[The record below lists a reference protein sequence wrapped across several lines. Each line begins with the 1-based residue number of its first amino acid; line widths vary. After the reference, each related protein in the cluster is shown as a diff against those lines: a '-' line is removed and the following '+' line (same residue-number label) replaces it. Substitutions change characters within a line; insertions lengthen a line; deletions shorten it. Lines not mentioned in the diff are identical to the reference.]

1 MGGICRM
8 GGFVMRSW
16 NRMLFAGLILVGACN
31 ASHAAEYC
39 VGTVAELN
47 TALNDAAS
55 ASSELFTTTV
65 KLKTGTYN
73 VSGTRFTLPNQAF
86 FHALELLGGYNSDC
100 SARVINPDN
109 TILDANGASDFYFR
123 PLNEL
128 LVEGIRFQNIGGSHT
143 VDIWSA
149 ADDVPVSVRN
159 NAFVGVG
166 SFNVTGNDPDGDS
179 VSGGAMKFVN
189 NRVHGYPGFASV
201 SAVYFADWSS
211 IRFTGNTIADNQ
223 GEHGLYVC
231 SSSSIWILDNI
242 GWNNNGDDFR
252 VYADCGD
259 TDPGEARLRANL
271 YQNVTYIPVSD
282 SGENLVG
289 VDPQFI
295 NPAAGN
301 YRIQVTSPA
310 VNTGVVSSSMAS
322 VDLAGNTRVVGS
334 TVDMGAYETTVDD
347 TIPLTLVVTNT
358 SDSGPGSLRQA
369 ILDANTNED
378 FSYIDFNIPGNCP
391 RVIVPASNLPTIT
404 NGVRINGWTQPES
417 APNTRTKGYNGVYC
431 ILLAGGGERSTGL
444 QFGGTSTEQF
454 WLQGLA
460 FSGFSA
466 SGGTGSALLMTGGS
480 GNLIWGNQ
488 FGGELNT
495 ANGTLM
501 LPPNDTNIKLT
512 SLSQSVVGGDL
523 PAQRNV
529 IADANGAGVLVD
541 SFQFFASTG
550 NEIIDNL
557 IGSVGLE
564 IEPYGNL
571 TGIILRT
578 SGNTVRNN
586 TILNS
591 DQDGLLMDVA
601 AASDNIIQGNR
612 IGIRDTLCFGTLCL
626 GGPAGNGRDGIN
638 LFFGPH
644 DNIIY
649 NNVIKNN
656 ISRGVSIGSSAGGTS
671 LRNWLVGNSLYAN
684 GAQGTFFNSYNGADN
699 DADPAQQ
706 NMANRGLNYP
716 VITRAYGGTRK
727 GWVQGTLAS
736 TNGNYSI
743 DLFSSAAPDAGF
755 PRGEGEFFHR
765 SAYGVSINNA
775 PSGQNG
781 NTSFR
786 LSFPVAPI
794 SSLAG
799 RVITVTAADF
809 DGNTSEYS
817 APVAYECD
825 VIFSH
830 NLDDTLGDRCP

>member
-1 MGGICRM
+1 
-8 GGFVMRSW
+8 MRRW
-16 NRMLFAGLILVGACN
+16 NRMLFAGLILVGTCN
-31 ASHAAEYC
+31 AAHAAEYC
-39 VGTVAELN
+39 VGSVAELN

-73 VSGTRFTLPNQAF
+73 VNGTRLTQYDQTL

-100 SARVINPDN
+100 TSRVINPDN
-109 TILDANGASDFYFR
+109 TILDADGASDFDFR

-128 LVEGIRFQNIGGSHT
+128 LVEGIRFQNIGNTHR
-143 VDIWSA
+143 VNIRSA
-149 ADDVPVSVRN
+149 ADNVPVSVRN
-159 NAFVGVG
+159 SAFVGV
-166 SFNVTGNDPDGDS
+166 SSWNVSGYDPDGDS
-179 VSGGAMKFVN
+179 VDGMSIRFVN
-189 NRVHGYPGFASV
+189 NRVHGFPGFASV
-201 SAVYFADWSS
+201 SAVYLGAMSS

-223 GEHGLYVC
+223 GANGLYVC
-231 SSSSIWILDNI
+231 SSSSVWILDNI
-242 GWNNNGDDFR
+242 GWNNSGDDFR
-252 VYADCGD
+252 VAADCGD
-259 TDPGEARLRANL
+259 DNAPGEVRFLANL
-271 YQNVTYIPVSD
+271 YQSVLLTQVGD
-282 SGENLVG
+282 SGQNLVG
-289 VDPQFI
+289 SDPQFI
-295 NPAAGN
+295 NPAGGN
-301 YRIQVTSPA
+301 YRIATTSPA

-322 VDLAGNTRVVGS
+322 VDLAGNARVVGS
-334 TVDMGAYETTVDD
+334 TVDMGAYETTLDD

-378 FSYIDFNIPGNCP
+378 FSFIDFNIPGNCP

-404 NGVRINGWTQPES
+404 NGVRINGWTQPQS

-431 ILLAGGGERSTGL
+431 ILLAGGGERSIGL

-466 SGGTGSALLMTGGS
+466 SGGSGSALLMTGGS

-495 ANGTLM
+495 ANGTLL
-501 LPPNDTNIKLT
+501 LPPNDSNIRLT

-541 SFQFFASTG
+541 SFQSIASTG

-564 IEPYGNL
+564 TEPFGNFI
-571 TGIILRT
+571 GIKLNT

-586 TILNS
+586 TIINS
-591 DQDGLLMDVA
+591 GLDGVLMDVA
-601 AASDNIIQGNR
+601 AAHDNLIQGNR
-612 IGIRDTLCFGTLCL
+612 IGIRDTICIGVICL
-626 GGPAGNGRDGIN
+626 GGPAGNGRDGIL
-638 LFFGPH
+638 LFYGPH

-649 NNVIKNN
+649 DNVIKHNL
-656 ISRGVSIGSSAGGTS
+656 SRGIEIGSSAGATS

-684 GAQGTFFNSYNGADN
+684 VAQGTFFITYNGADN

-716 VITRAYGGTRK
+716 VISRAYGGTRK